1 PSAAIVVQFPHLR
14 RDSEAMGFH
23 WLALLP
29 GRCFAMP
36 MTDTF
41 FDCPVSKSG
50 ADLLSGDVMNQCM
63 DVNFNP
69 AFGNHDVLSM
79 LSGVTVL
86 RFDDQLE
93 EVEGLAAGAV
103 TIKPTDKLD

>member
-1 PSAAIVVQFPHLR
+1 
-14 RDSEAMGFH
+14 MGFH

-29 GRCFAMP
+29 GRCFAIP

-41 FDCPVSKSG
+41 FDCLTSKSG
-50 ADLLSGDVMNQCM
+50 ADLVSDDAVNQCM
-63 DVNFNP
+63 AVNFNP

-86 RFDDQLE
+86 RYDDQLE
-93 EVEGLAAGAV
+93 EVEVLAAGAV